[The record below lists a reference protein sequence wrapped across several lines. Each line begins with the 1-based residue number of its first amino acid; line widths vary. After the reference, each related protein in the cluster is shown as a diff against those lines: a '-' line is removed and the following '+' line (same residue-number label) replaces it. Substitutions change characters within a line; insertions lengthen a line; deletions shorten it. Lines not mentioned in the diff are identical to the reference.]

1 MYLKDIIREEDAYE
15 KMGISLYNAA
25 LCLHG
30 NSGNTAC
37 DYKRIPIEISKGG
50 SIFYHITFLRNRDSS
65 FVDGKEEWKDS
76 CVGCFDWKCFAF
88 VSVKGGN
95 SAGVI
100 VVYQKKRAGN
110 S

>member
-1 MYLKDIIREEDAYE
+1 
-15 KMGISLYNAA
+15 MGISLCNAA

-50 SIFYHITFLRNRDSS
+50 SIFYHITF
-65 FVDGKEEWKDS
+65 
-76 CVGCFDWKCFAF
+76 

>member
-1 MYLKDIIREEDAYE
+1 
-15 KMGISLYNAA
+15 MGISLYNAA

-50 SIFYHITFLRNRDSS
+50 SIFLSHYLFCAIETLLLLMEKKS
-65 FVDGKEEWKDS
+65 GKILAW
-76 CVGCFDWKCFAF
+76 G
-88 VSVKGGN
+88 VSIGSVLLLYLLMGGN